1 MSRLTNRERLR
12 FLKSN
17 GNWTEWYFVRELKE
31 DWLKNVDFIAVQTEL
46 YMTKEEYKT
55 WREEYDAT
63 INK

>member
-1 MSRLTNRERLR
+1 MSRSMSEERRR

-17 GNWTEWYFVRELKE
+17 GNWTEWYFVEELKE
-31 DWLKNVDFIAVQTEL
+31 DLLNVDVIAVQTEL

-55 WREEYDAT
+55 WREKYDAP